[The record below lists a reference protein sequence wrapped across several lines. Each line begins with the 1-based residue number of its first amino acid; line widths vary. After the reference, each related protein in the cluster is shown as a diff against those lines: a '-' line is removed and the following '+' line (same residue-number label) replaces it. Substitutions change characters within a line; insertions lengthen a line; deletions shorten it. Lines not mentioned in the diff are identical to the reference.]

1 MNTSVNEPPGEGA
14 ELNPMADSWE
24 PADKA
29 IKAAIESPQEFDAN
43 HPTIEDSL
51 GPVPSGKTKT
61 HGEAQ
66 GITRQDAGRMRDQ
79 AKSRKKVWWQA
90 SASEST

>member
-1 MNTSVNEPPGEGA
+1 MNTSDNEPLGGGT

-29 IKAAIESPQEFDAN
+29 IKAAIETPEEFDAN
-43 HPTIEDSL
+43 HPTTEDSL

-61 HGEAQ
+61 HGEA
-66 GITRQDAGRMRDQ
+66 
-79 AKSRKKVWWQA
+79 
-90 SASEST
+90 